1 MGREGES
8 MKVATWSGMG
18 VLLAGFFQVPSAP
31 PMKAGLWES
40 TTTLTIVLGGAKV
53 PARAPIVGKTRS
65 CVSAG
70 SWAKAFANSGR
81 EGACT
86 RINETFSCGLLSF
99 DLHCPNVN
107 GSGHGEMSFS
117 GTSGHGRV
125 HLDMKPGGQKVSS
138 DTVIQSRYVGA
149 ACGAVAPGKPVVVE

>member
-1 MGREGES
+1 
-8 MKVATWSGMG
+8 MKVSVWSTMG
-18 VLLAGFFQVPSAP
+18 VVVAAFVQVPSAP

-40 TTTLTIVLGGAKV
+40 STRLTIVIPGAKG
-53 PARAPIVGKTRS
+53 PARPPILGKTRS
-65 CVSAG
+65 CVNAG

-86 RINETFSCGLLSF
+86 RINETYASGVLSF

-107 GSGHGEMSFS
+107 GSGHGEMSF
-117 GTSGHGRV
+117 GGRTGHGRV
-125 HLDMKPGGQKVSS
+125 HLDMKPGGQPVSS

-149 ACGAVAPGKPVVVE
+149 DCGAVLPGKPVVVE